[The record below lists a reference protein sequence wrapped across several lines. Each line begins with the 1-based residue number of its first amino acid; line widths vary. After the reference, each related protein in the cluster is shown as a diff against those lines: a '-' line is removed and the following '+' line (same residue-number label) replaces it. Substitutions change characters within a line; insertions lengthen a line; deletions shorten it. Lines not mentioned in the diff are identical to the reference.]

1 MLWIHPGETM
11 MYVGIGILIG
21 GLVVGLVVDRQQ
33 QATTV
38 GD

>member
-1 MLWIHPGETM
+1 MLWTHPSETM

-33 QATTV
+33 HPPS
-38 GD
+38 